1 MTGELFINGYDAWLT
16 WGIMMDDTSL
26 SALMTPPANKD
37 FPKNSSRLESGT
49 RYITTAPKLKERD
62 VTLSLQF
69 YAPTKAAFL
78 ANYNAFCNN
87 VLASG
92 VLNIS
97 TKYQSGVTYYFIYNS
112 CSQYRQFL
120 FKVAKFS
127 LKLTEYNPENR
138 TDGNSSQN
146 ITI

>member
-1 MTGELFINGYDAWLT
+1 MIGELYINGYDAWTT
-16 WGIMMDDTSL
+16 WGIQMDDSSL

-49 RYITTAPKLKERD
+49 RYIALNPKRKERE

-69 YAPTKAAFL
+69 VAATKEQFL
-78 ANYNAFCNN
+78 ANYDAFCQN
-87 VLASG
+87 VLATG
-92 VLNIS
+92 KVNIS

-112 CSQYRQFL
+112 CTQYRQFL

-127 LKLTEYNPENR
+127 LRMTEYNPDDR
-138 TDGNSSQN
+138 TDGYNSES

>member
-1 MTGELFINGYDAWLT
+1 MRGELFINGHDAWQT

-26 SALMTPPANKD
+26 SALMTPPATKD

-49 RYITTAPKLKERD
+49 RYITINPKLKERD

-69 YAPTKAAFL
+69 YAETKEAFR
-78 ANYNAFCNN
+78 ANYTAFCNN
-87 VLASG
+87 VLATG
-92 VLNIS
+92 KLNIS
-97 TKYQSGVTYYFIYNS
+97 TKYQSGVKYFFIYNS
-112 CSQYRQFL
+112 CTQYRQFL

-127 LKLTEYNPENR
+127 LRLTEYNPENR
-138 TDGNSSQN
+138 TDGNYGGD